1 MKGLNNLMHKVLVIG
16 GAGYVGKFLIE
27 KLIVKGYDVYAIT
40 RENGLFLLENYN
52 VKVLLADNIK
62 SMNIKFDVIIN
73 LAYAV
78 GRTFEAKK
86 KNLEII
92 KLISEASHEKSMII
106 HTSSLAVFGFT
117 LDREIKAEKLDNRSD
132 FVYVESKIHFENE
145 LLNTLKKQIVHI
157 VRLGNVWGPASKNWT
172 VPLINNIIFEKP
184 VGIMGEDGYS
194 NVTDVRNAA
203 SYLCY
208 LINYEPSSRC
218 NFHHLAEFSNLKW
231 SYWISQISNMFNSQ
245 PVLIDM
251 KLKMANSLI
260 DDLRYSMQNVSPLK
274 MGKYLMGGRKS
285 GSYLRNLFSVLPAS
299 ILNKIDVKVNKSD
312 FGLTSKTVEPVFF
325 AIMTCKKEFK
335 SNIIPDWMPDVS
347 KEQAVENVYKW
358 AKEAGY
364 LLA

>member
-1 MKGLNNLMHKVLVIG
+1 MEGLNNLMHKVLVIG

-27 KLIVKGYDVYAIT
+27 ELIIKGYDVYAIT

-62 SMNIKFDVIIN
+62 GMNMKFDVIIN

-92 KLISEASHEKSMII
+92 KIISEAAHEKSVVI

-117 LDREIKAEKLDNRSD
+117 LDNEIKAERLDNRSD

-145 LLNTLKKQIVHI
+145 LLNTLKKQIIHI

-172 VPLINNIIFEKP
+172 VPIINNIIFEKP
-184 VGIMGEDGYS
+184 VGIRGEDGYS

-208 LINYEPSSRC
+208 LLNYEPSSRC
-218 NFHHLAEFSNLKW
+218 NFHHLAEFSSLKW
-231 SYWISQISNMFNSQ
+231 SYWISQISNMLNSQ
-245 PVLIDM
+245 PVFIDM
-251 KLKMANSLI
+251 KLRMPNSLM
-260 DDLRYSMQNVSPLK
+260 DDLRNSLQYVSPLK
-274 MGKYLMGGRKS
+274 IGKYLMEGRKS
-285 GSYLRNLFSVLPAS
+285 GSYLRNLFSVLPLS
-299 ILNKIDVKVNKSD
+299 ILNKIDMKVNKSVFD
-312 FGLTSKTVEPVFF
+312 LTDKTVEPVFF
-325 AIMTCKKEFK
+325 AIMTCKKEFR
-335 SNIIPDWMPDVS
+335 SNIIPGWKPEVS
-347 KEQAVENVYKW
+347 KEKAVENIYKW